1 MGAGTNRWLPRAR
14 EREVIQVPEGVIQYC
29 LMTAIQSC
37 YTGQLVGTSRGLSG
51 VWDTAPHC
59 GSERWDWRRSEL
71 NWQDVHTH
79 TWTATDRHLPGI
91 LHLTG
96 VMAILGK
103 ITEWGP
109 FPSSLPRH
117 SSFPLSL
124 FCINTSFLTC
134 FQSFSTVFEFPQ
146 RPLCSP
152 HPCLCHTTVTL
163 FRRGYG

>member
-117 SSFPLSL
+117 SSFPLSFLYQHIFSDL
-124 FCINTSFLTC
+124 FSIFLYCIWIPSATIVLPTSLPVSHHGHAF
-134 FQSFSTVFEFPQ
+134 
-146 RPLCSP
+146 
-152 HPCLCHTTVTL
+152 
-163 FRRGYG
+163 